1 MLLLI
6 LLTCMCGD
14 DDEMT
19 RKYNVEPNY
28 FHEQSLTQNLST
40 LHPQKFNTY
49 LGIVA
54 QVLTGFA

>member
-28 FHEQSLTQNLST
+28 FHEQSLTQNLSK
-40 LHPQKFNTY
+40 LHCKNITH